1 MGKRQCTVEGV
12 EMKGRCILCK
22 ADSLQTLLA
31 IDKVPI
37 SAQTLFMDHK
47 ESLECDSASLNIV
60 MCQKC
65 SLIYNKAAFD
75 FLPAVSP
82 YDSKDYYYSVSFTQ
96 QSKEY
101 QREIVKRISSFID
114 LSQKNV
120 LEIGCGDSFFL
131 KEISAFSAK
140 AIGFEPSKTAAMAQQ
155 YKSIYV
161 INDFFKPSTAEINI
175 TIHLYV
181 LRHVLEHINRPSE
194 FIKALNGL
202 FQGESEIQNLFIEV
216 PNTIHLLQNRMFF
229 DLYYD
234 HIFYFSDVSLSY
246 LLRKAGWSDIVDIGD
261 KDGEFLAVLSKSGI
275 PQDFIDDVE
284 SEKVIEYLNDMKSFL
299 SQFDRWKQKLL
310 NVLKEIKDGGKRIA
324 AWGAGSRGVSFIT
337 ALSREDFSFEYIVD
351 TDPNKNMRYVPLT
364 GTQVFTPDII
374 KRKPVDYILIT
385 SYTYFDEICSLLKDD
400 RKNGLK
406 VIRLYPEI
414 KII

>member
-1 MGKRQCTVEGV
+1 MW
-12 EMKGRCILCK
+12 
-22 ADSLQTLLA
+22 
-31 IDKVPI
+31 
-37 SAQTLFMDHK
+37 
-47 ESLECDSASLNIV
+47 
-60 MCQKC
+60 
-65 SLIYNKAAFD
+65 
-75 FLPAVSP
+75 
-82 YDSKDYYYSVSFTQ
+82 
-96 QSKEY
+96 
-101 QREIVKRISSFID
+101 
-114 LSQKNV
+114 
-120 LEIGCGDSFFL
+120 
-131 KEISAFSAK
+131 
-140 AIGFEPSKTAAMAQQ
+140 
-155 YKSIYV
+155 
-161 INDFFKPSTAEINI
+161 
-175 TIHLYV
+175 
-181 LRHVLEHINRPSE
+181 
-194 FIKALNGL
+194 
-202 FQGESEIQNLFIEV
+202 
-216 PNTIHLLQNRMFF
+216 

-246 LLRKAGWSDIVDIGD
+246 LLRKAGWSNIVDIGD

-374 KRKPVDYILIT
+374 KRNPVDYILIT
-385 SYTYFDEICSLLKDD
+385 SYTYFDEICSLLTDD

-406 VIRLYPEI
+406 VIRLYPKI